1 MFGVLWSIL
10 TLPFR
15 LIAGVVAFC
24 GRALGVVFGFGLI
37 VVGVAFCSGAIYLLG
52 VPIFILGLLLMLK
65 SLD

>member
-1 MFGVLWSIL
+1 MLGAIWSIL
-10 TLPFR
+10 TFPFR

-24 GRALGVVFGFGLI
+24 GRALGVGLGFVLM

-52 VPIFILGLLLMLK
+52 VPVFILGLLMMMK